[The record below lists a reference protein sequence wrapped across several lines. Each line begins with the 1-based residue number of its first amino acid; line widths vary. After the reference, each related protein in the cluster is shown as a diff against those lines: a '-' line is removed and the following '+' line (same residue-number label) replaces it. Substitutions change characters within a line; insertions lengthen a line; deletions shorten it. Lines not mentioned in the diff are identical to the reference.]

1 MRAPELQKEIESWL
15 KINAKER
22 RALAQKYYLD
32 IMRAETELEDLIEK
46 NCTDTDNYDE
56 EYNLKRFIKKRGGKV
71 TID

>member
-15 KINAKER
+15 EINAKER
-22 RALAQKYYLD
+22 RSLAQKYYLD
-32 IMRAETELEDLIEK
+32 IMREETELEDLIEK

-56 EYNLKRFIKKRGGKV
+56 EYNLKRFIEKRGGKV